1 MDISQQKEVDTGY
14 FFLLSNVQKS
24 FPKGQPF
31 AIFMGKNLTHPLSND
46 ADWKMH
52 SIASVD
58 CIRAPVSQTDGTPR
72 RHSVCRVVFSLMASA
87 KPFAAAIPR
96 WLSETE
102 NQQENPM
109 QIWCP
114 FSNSKARHW
123 LWRNAGNAGY
133 RGGKLSRQ
141 TRWTSASLQTMP
153 NPRLWSRCLHMPKNV
168 TGASLYA
175 VWNDYATTALSHY
188 CTITAAM
195 HQSLIQGIIKNK
207 L

>member
-14 FFLLSNVQKS
+14 FFYFQTS
-24 FPKGQPF
+24 
-31 AIFMGKNLTHPLSND
+31 KNLSPKDNPLQYL
-46 ADWKMH
+46 WEKTWPIPWVMMLIGKCIQ
-52 SIASVD
+52 IASVY
-58 CIRAPVSQTDGTPR
+58 CIRAPVSQIDGTPR